1 MLRIWG
7 RTNSSNVMKVLW
19 LCEELGIQYERI
31 DAGGAFGRT
40 KEPEYL
46 AKNPNALVPT
56 IEEEDG
62 FVLWES
68 NAILRYLARSRAAGN
83 PIYPADLRAAAD
95 CDRWMDWQ
103 LSALTPPMTT
113 VFFTYVRIPEAER
126 DWPATRK
133 ARDAAERLWAMVE
146 AKLAG
151 GDYLCGK
158 DMTIADIAL
167 APYLHRWLSL
177 PIERKPMPRLEAWHA
192 RLKARPG
199 CAKHVAVPMS

>member
-19 LCEELGIQYERI
+19 LCEELSIPFDRI

-56 IEEEDG
+56 IEDG
-62 FVLWES
+62 DFVLWES
-68 NAILRYLARSRAAGN
+68 NAIMRYLARTHAPSGS
-83 PIYPADLRAAAD
+83 IYPADTRQAAD

-103 LSALTPPMTT
+103 LSALNPPMTT
-113 VFFTYVRIPEAER
+113 IFFTYVRTPEAER
-126 DWPATRK
+126 NHAVTAK
-133 ARDAAERLWAMVE
+133 ARDAAEGLWSMVD

-151 GDYLCGK
+151 GDFVCGK
-158 DMTIADIAL
+158 DLTIADIAL
-167 APYLHRWLSL
+167 GIYAWRWFHL
-177 PIERKPMPRLEAWHA
+177 PIQRKPMPRLEAWFA
-192 RLKARPG
+192 RLRARPG
-199 CAKHVAVPMS
+199 YAKHVAHPMT